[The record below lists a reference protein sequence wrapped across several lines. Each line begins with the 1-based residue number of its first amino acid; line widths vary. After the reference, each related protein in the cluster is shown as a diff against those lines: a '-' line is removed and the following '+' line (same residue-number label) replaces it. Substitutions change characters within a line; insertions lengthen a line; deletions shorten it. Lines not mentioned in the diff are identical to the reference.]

1 MEIITTDELT
11 TYLGAGVAATTI
23 AQLDLL
29 VALANDLVTE
39 TWRTPEDPA
48 PTWVKA
54 IALEVAA
61 RPARNPKALS
71 SLTKSVDDGSRT
83 ERMLAD
89 RAGVYLTKYERTAL
103 LGDGRPRRKQRFG
116 TIRVRLG
123 Y

>member
-1 MEIITTDELT
+1 VEIITADDLN
-11 TYLGAGVAATTI
+11 TYLGAGVAASS

-29 VALANDLVTE
+29 VDLANDLVTE
-39 TWRTPEDPA
+39 TWRTPTEPA
-48 PTWVKA
+48 PTWVTA

-61 RPARNPKALS
+61 RPARNPKGLA

-89 RAGVYLTKYERTAL
+89 RAGVYLTKDEAAAL
-103 LGDGRPRRKQRFG
+103 RNDGRPRRRQRFG
-116 TIRVRLG
+116 TIRVGLG